1 MKKYLGLL
9 EESSAELKEIYGC
22 EFTAYES
29 WLKKVKKYEEIDG
42 EKFKESDLNK
52 IFKKPVPPTSE
63 SDEINE
69 SGDIIEKTEEYFKP
83 NGHFRVFE
91 AKRGDWIDKKK
102 RQELFEDKIYK
113 NFIFKKIGGMPT
125 KVKNEIREHSL
136 QILSRCNNPEKWEE
150 TNKSPIY
157 LQPEVKTNWKVEESE
172 NWFENKTGLVYGM
185 VQSGKTAS
193 MISLMGLANASGYNL
208 FILLCGGKNSLR
220 DQTQERV
227 NEAFGLDHW
236 GGSNDKIISLTNIN
250 DDYNESVKA
259 DNGTDAFRRALGKTI
274 IICVK
279 KEINQ
284 LKKLIQHLN
293 ELKKSIS
300 PKGQKQF
307 KNFKALIIDDEADYA
322 SQNTLKSGKTAI
334 NKALGDIRSV
344 LSRNSYVAYTATPQA
359 CIVANHTNLIGY
371 PNSFIWLLDPYRD
384 KYGKPTTYLG
394 LKEFF
399 DETFSNDLVQI
410 IDDESWPHWKK
421 DDPENKG
428 IYSSSGSIKKEK
440 LTEAEKKFLKAC
452 NETKEE
458 KKSFIIAII
467 DFIISGTFKWLDHMK
482 EHNLNDSWIDINKI
496 NQQLPNDHPDYE
508 KNFPFHAMMFNLS
521 YINENQELL
530 SKLLEI
536 QLEHVK
542 KDFVKFKVGD
552 SDTYFTRV
560 LEKQKKKS
568 ERFGKPSK
576 NYTKDE
582 VLELMKVFI
591 DLMTKNIPGKSEYIY
606 ILNSKDEGDDLNY
619 NEHSHDRTKKAAIIL
634 GGHILSRG
642 LTING
647 LSTSF
652 FVRSQSMSLGDTNL
666 QMCRWFG
673 HKKPNIQYQ
682 SLYIQKHS
690 QNLFKSIADIDYK
703 LRYNFSLF
711 IMENVPAKCMLLSLR
726 SSQFFRATS
735 PTKSRGTTKG
745 VMSSYSGKSVH
756 CTDMFNHNDFMKNES
771 ILKNYIERFKS
782 HNIENKWQQNRA
794 NVFYNVYYGLVVNLF
809 KELHFDDDC
818 LNVSPKNFLFFM
830 NEWEDLPKI
839 NIAFYGYDRKW
850 DFKGD
855 VRRRDGTTGSK
866 TKEEAKERALDKI
879 SNLISSQKRKG
890 DTPDGTA
897 KETIYLG
904 DAYIDRDRE
913 WIIQHAN
920 SRTAEKKRKKGDSI
934 LIIFWILDGNYL
946 CKHGTGVN
954 EKRFYLGGKL
964 KDLNPKDVIVEN
976 ENQYLKKPL
985 VSFSVIVPP
994 GGPYYKIET
1003 NEAKKNEVLMNPEC
1017 VEILD
1022 ELPLL

>member
-1 MKKYLGLL
+1 MEKYLKLL
-9 EESSAELKEIYGC
+9 KESSIELKEIYGC
-22 EFTAYES
+22 EFTAYEK
-29 WLKKVKKYEEIDG
+29 WLKKVKAYEEIDDK
-42 EKFKESDLNK
+42 KFKQSDLNK
-52 IFKKPVPPTSE
+52 IFKKPHEPITEP
-63 SDEINE
+63 DDINE
-69 SGDIIEKTEEYFKP
+69 SGDLIEKTEEYFKP
-83 NGHFRVFE
+83 NGHFKVFD
-91 AKRGDWIDKKK
+91 AKRGDWIDKEK
-102 RQELFEDKIYK
+102 RQELFDDKLYK
-113 NFIFKKIGGMPT
+113 NFIFKKIGDMPIR
-125 KVKNEIREHSL
+125 VKEDIREHSL
-136 QILSRCNNPEKWEE
+136 QILSRCNNPEIWEE
-150 TNKSPIY
+150 TNEAPIY
-157 LQPEVKTNWKVEESE
+157 QHPDIKINWKKDGTE
-172 NWFENKTGLVYGM
+172 NWFDNKAGLVYGM

-193 MISLMGLANASGYNL
+193 MISLMGLANTSGYNL
-208 FILLCGGKNSLR
+208 FVLLCGNKNSLR

-227 NEAFGLDHW
+227 NEAFGLDPW
-236 GGSNDKIISLTNIN
+236 GGSNDKIKSLTHLN

-259 DNGTDAFRRALGKTI
+259 DNGTDAFSSALGKTT

-279 KEINQ
+279 KETHQ
-284 LKKLIQHLN
+284 LKKLLQHLH
-293 ELKKSIS
+293 ELKRSHS
-300 PKGQKQF
+300 PRSQKQF
-307 KNFKALIIDDEADYA
+307 KDFKTLIIDDEADYA
-322 SQNTLKSGKTAI
+322 SQNTVTRGKTAI
-334 NKALGDIRSV
+334 NKALGDIRSIF
-344 LSRNSYVAYTATPQA
+344 SRNTYVAYTATPQA
-359 CIVANHTNLIGY
+359 CIAADHTNLIGY
-371 PNSFIWLLDPYRD
+371 PNSFIWLLDPFRD
-384 KYGKPTTYLG
+384 INGKPTSYLG

-399 DETFSNDLVQI
+399 DETYSNELTQI
-410 IDDESWPHWKK
+410 IDDKSWPHWKK
-421 DDPENKG
+421 DDPDNKG
-428 IYSSSGSIKKEK
+428 IYSSNGETSKDR
-440 LTEAEKKFLKAC
+440 LTEAEKRYLKDC
-452 NETKEE
+452 IDLKEN

-467 DFIISGTFKWLDHMK
+467 DFIISGSFKWLDHMK
-482 EHNLNDSWIDINKI
+482 DQKLDASWVDIEKINK
-496 NQQLPNDHPDYE
+496 QRSNDDPHHE

-530 SKLLEI
+530 SELIEI

-542 KDFVKFKVGD
+542 KDFVKFKKGA
-552 SDTYFTRV
+552 SDTYFTKL

-568 ERFGKPSK
+568 ERFDKPSK

-591 DLMTKNIPGKSEYIY
+591 DLMTKNIPGKSDYIY

-619 NEHSHDRTKKAAIIL
+619 NEHSPDRTKKAAIIL

-673 HKKPNIQYQ
+673 HKRPNIQYQ
-682 SLYIQKHS
+682 SLHIQKHS
-690 QNLFKSIADIDYK
+690 QNLFKSISDIDYK

-745 VMSSYSGKSVH
+745 RMSSYSGKTAH
-756 CTDMFNHNDFMKNES
+756 CTDMFNHNDFMKNDS
-771 ILKNYIERFKS
+771 ILKNYIEIFKS
-782 HNIENKWQQNRA
+782 NHIEHKWQQNRA
-794 NVFYNVYYGLVVNLF
+794 NVFYNVKYGLVVKLF
-809 KELHFDDDC
+809 NELHFDDDC

-839 NIAFYGYDRKW
+839 NIAFYGYDKKW

-890 DTPDGTA
+890 NTPNGA
-897 KETIYLG
+897 GKETIYLG

-913 WIIQHAN
+913 WIIQHEN
-920 SRTAEKKRKKGDSI
+920 STTAEKKRKKDDSI
-934 LIIFWILDGNYL
+934 LIIFWVLDGNYL
-946 CKHGTGVN
+946 CKHGTAVN
-954 EKRFYLGGKL
+954 ENKFYL
-964 KDLNPKDVIVEN
+964 N
-976 ENQYLKKPL
+976 ENDNGYLKNPL

-1003 NEAKKNEVLMNPEC
+1003 NEAKKNQVLMNPEC
-1017 VEILD
+1017 VDIL
-1022 ELPLL
+1022 EKLPLL

>member
-1 MKKYLGLL
+1 MEKYLGLL

-22 EFTAYES
+22 EFTAYEK
-29 WLKKVKKYEEIDG
+29 WLKKVKTIEEINN
-42 EKFKESDLNK
+42 EKFNESDLNK
-52 IFKKPVPPTSE
+52 IFKEPAAPLSE
-63 SDEINE
+63 TEEINE

-91 AKRGDWIDKKK
+91 AKRGDWIDEKK
-102 RQELFEDKIYK
+102 RQELFEDKLYK
-113 NFIFKKIGGMPT
+113 NFVFKKIGDMPRD
-125 KVKNEIREHSL
+125 VKKEIREHSL
-136 QILSRCNNPEKWEE
+136 QILSRCNNPVKWEE

-157 LQPEVKTNWKVEESE
+157 LQPEIKTNWKVEESE

-227 NEAFGLDHW
+227 NEAFGLNHW
-236 GGSNDKIISLTNIN
+236 GGSNDEIISLTNIN

-259 DNGTDAFRRALGKTI
+259 DNGTDAFRSALGKTT
-274 IICVK
+274 IICIK

-284 LKKLIQHLN
+284 LKKLLQHLH
-293 ELKKSIS
+293 ELKKSFS

-307 KNFKALIIDDEADYA
+307 KDFKTLIIDDEADYA

-371 PNSFIWLLDPYRD
+371 PNSFIWLLDPFRD

-440 LTEAEKKFLKAC
+440 LTEEEKKFLELCKT
-452 NETKEE
+452 TKEE
-458 KKSFIIAII
+458 KTSFIIAII
-467 DFIISGTFKWLDHMK
+467 DFIISGAFKWLDHMK
-482 EHNLNDSWIDINKI
+482 KHSLDDSWIDINKI
-496 NQQLPNDHPDYE
+496 DQQLPDDHIDHY
-508 KNFPFHAMMFNLS
+508 KNFPYHAMMFNLS
-521 YINENQELL
+521 YINENQKLL
-530 SKLLEI
+530 SEFLEI
-536 QLEHVK
+536 QVKHVK
-542 KDFVKFKVGD
+542 KDFKNFKEDVPE
-552 SDTYFTRV
+552 TYFAKV

-568 ERFGKPSK
+568 ERFRKPSK

-582 VLELMKVFI
+582 VLDLMKVFI
-591 DLMTKNIPGKSEYIY
+591 DLMTKNIEGKSDYIY
-606 ILNSKDEGDDLNY
+606 ILNSKDGGDELNY
-619 NEHSHDRTKKAAIIL
+619 NEMSREKTKKAAIVL

-673 HKKPNIQYQ
+673 HKRPNIQYQ

-735 PTKSRGTTKG
+735 PTKSRSATKG
-745 VMSSYSGKSVH
+745 TMSSYSGKTVH
-756 CTDMFNHNDFMKNES
+756 CSDMFNHNDFMKNES
-771 ILKNYIERFKS
+771 ILKKYIERFNS
-782 HNIENKWQQNRA
+782 YNIENKWQQNRA
-794 NVFYNVYYGLVVNLF
+794 NVFYNVNYGLVVKLF
-809 KELHFDDDC
+809 EELHFDDDC
-818 LNVSPKNFLFFM
+818 LNISPKNFLFFLK
-830 NEWEDLPKI
+830 EWDDLPKI
-839 NIAFYGYDRKW
+839 NIAFYGYDKNWKYKKDERK
-850 DFKGD
+850 
-855 VRRRDGTTGSK
+855 RDGTVGCK
-866 TKEEAKERALDKI
+866 TEKEAKNRALDKI
-879 SNLISSQKRKG
+879 SNLISSQKRKAG
-890 DTPDGTA
+890 

-904 DAYIDRDRE
+904 DAYIDRDKD
-913 WIIQHAN
+913 WIIQHEN
-920 SRTAEKKRKKGDSI
+920 SAISEKKRKKGDPI
-934 LIIFWILDGNYL
+934 LIIFWVLNGNYL
-946 CKHGTGVN
+946 CKYGSAGN
-954 EKRFYLGGKL
+954 EKKFYLK
-964 KDLNPKDVIVEN
+964 EN
-976 ENQYLKKPL
+976 DNGYLKNPL

-1003 NEAKKNEVLMNPEC
+1003 NEAKKNEVLKNPEC